1 MEGNQFDLPKKKAGG
16 KKTKAQEKK
25 PPKQG

>member
-1 MEGNQFDLPKKKAGG
+1 MEGNQFDLPKKKGGG

-25 PPKQG
+25 APKQG